1 MFEVIYGQPNIKFM
15 IQRYVYMRHNPDK
28 SSWSKSVLS
37 KGIAKIEIKLY
48 VSLDYTTKLIM
59 HN

>member
-1 MFEVIYGQPNIKFM
+1 MDNLILNLRFK
-15 IQRYVYMRHNPDK
+15 RYVYMRYNPDK
-28 SSWSKSVLS
+28 SSWSKSVLG
-37 KGIAKIEIKLY
+37 KVIAKIEIKLY